1 MRDNFEMLGGSED
14 ALPLAEAS
22 IDYNVSSSMVKTNES
37 YAKMVVNSTD
47 FNWIVIQH
55 QNEIL

>member
-1 MRDNFEMLGGSED
+1 MLGGSED

-22 IDYNVSSSMVKTNES
+22 IDYNVSSSMVETNES